1 MGKKGLNAASGPLG
15 SLCPSWSW
23 EQVLSSILRTDEVAV
38 LRGQQGWGW
47 VPGAGVGRSRPSFAF
62 RLLVPQASGGGEVT
76 QDGALG
82 GLRAQPSEAHALT
95 WRPSGGKR
103 APLTERTAVAVF
115 SSHVSSSVGLPGCDL
130 LVFYGNSSSHKTIC
144 K

>member
-23 EQVLSSILRTDEVAV
+23 EQVLSSVLRTDEVAV

-76 QDGALG
+76 QDAALG
-82 GLRAQPSEAHALT
+82 GPRAQPSEAHALT
-95 WRPSGGKR
+95 WRPSGGEAGAADRKDR
-103 APLTERTAVAVF
+103 SCRIFF
-115 SSHVSSSVGLPGCDL
+115 SRLILCGASRV
-130 LVFYGNSSSHKTIC
+130 
-144 K
+144 